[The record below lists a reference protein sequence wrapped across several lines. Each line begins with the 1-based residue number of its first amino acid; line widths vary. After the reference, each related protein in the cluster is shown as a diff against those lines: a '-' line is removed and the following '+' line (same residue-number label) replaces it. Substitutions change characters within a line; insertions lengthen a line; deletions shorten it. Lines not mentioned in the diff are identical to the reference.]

1 MKLSYRI
8 GLMCAAIGLL
18 SFGCLGSDRPVAFT
32 ISASRIADTREAEFP
47 SAIVGLAHF
56 VKDGSIKIDG
66 DLSDWP
72 RNQRPMKTRGTSP
85 AEDVSASALAAVSPT
100 ALYLAFD
107 VADDVHYQREYGD
120 RMWVGDSIQFAIDP
134 LLERTQGR
142 YGDYNHEIGLCFVEG
157 APLVWRWQRPV
168 GMKSEVVPG
177 AKLAISIKEG
187 KTIYEVAIPLQE
199 LWPLRPELSTLCG
212 FSYLVNDSDG
222 SRERES
228 YAAWSSGIG
237 SGKDASAF
245 GVLQF
250 PEYTKLTGVDI
261 AGRFLLPQD
270 PTPSNKPQEW
280 TLELFASRAGAVK
293 IECEGIVEYGKFKG
307 LPVRAATAINA
318 PKGTSKWKLSAD
330 LAKFSPARIKLR
342 PSVSLGSMRDAV
354 PPHEF
359 TVYVYTP
366 QER

>member
-1 MKLSYRI
+1 MKFSCRI
-8 GLMCAAIGLL
+8 GLMCAAISLL
-18 SFGCLGSDRPVAFT
+18 SFGCLGSDKPVTFT
-32 ISASRIADTREAEFP
+32 LTASQIAATHIADIP
-47 SAIVGLAHF
+47 SAIAGSACF

-72 RNQRPMKTRGTSP
+72 QNLRPMKTRGISP
-85 AEDVSASALAAVSPT
+85 AEDISASAFVAVSP
-100 ALYLAFD
+100 AAIYLAFE
-107 VADDVHYQREYGD
+107 VTDDVHYQREYGD
-120 RMWVGDSIQFAIDP
+120 RMWMGDSVQFAIDP

-157 APLVWRWQRPV
+157 APLVWRWQRPI

-177 AKLAISIKEG
+177 AKLAVSIG
-187 KTIYEVAIPLQE
+187 KSRTIYEVAIPLQE
-199 LWPLRPELSTLCG
+199 LWPLRPELSALCG

-222 SRERES
+222 SCERES

-245 GVLQF
+245 GVLEF
-250 PEYTKLTGVDI
+250 PECTELISVGL

-280 TLELFASRAGAVK
+280 TLELFARCAGVVK
-293 IECEGIVEYGKFKG
+293 IQCEGTVEYGKYRG
-307 LPVRAATAINA
+307 SPVRAVATLNA
-318 PKGTSKWKLSAD
+318 PKGLSKWKLLAD
-330 LAKFSPARIKLR
+330 LAKLSPARIRLQ
-342 PSVSLGSMRDAV
+342 PSISLGGIRDAV

-359 TVYVYTP
+359 TIYVYTP
-366 QER
+366 REQ